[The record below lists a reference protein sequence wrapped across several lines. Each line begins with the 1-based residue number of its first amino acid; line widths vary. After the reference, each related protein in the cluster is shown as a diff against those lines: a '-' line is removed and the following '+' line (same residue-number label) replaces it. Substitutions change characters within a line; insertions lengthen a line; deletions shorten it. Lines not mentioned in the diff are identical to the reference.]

1 MKCANSRMFTIG
13 RGTIGKHL
21 LTIKDLIERSGGAPV
36 PLATASTRWSPIVMG
51 SVSLMADVVKAR
63 SMLINTKGLLGKS
76 DDDDNTLVKAPCPR
90 DPDEHSMAWYLAFGG
105 KKTDTQD
112 SINRLNS

>member
-21 LTIKDLIERSGGAPV
+21 LTIKDLIERSGVAPV

-63 SMLINTKGLLGKS
+63 SMLINTKGLLGKPE
-76 DDDDNTLVKAPCPR
+76 DDDNTLVKAPCPR
-90 DPDEHSMAWYLAFGG
+90 EILM
-105 KKTDTQD
+105 
-112 SINRLNS
+112 SIVWASILPLVGRRLTPRTASID